1 MKTQWNLKPFSL
13 DLGHLWDITSGI
25 QLEKD
30 HTAKLTQAWDQFFHK
45 SKMNQIGFFNW
56 PLPENSSQIE
66 EIEGLARK
74 LRQRFQAAICMGI
87 GGSYLGPIALQEI
100 LNPLP
105 SNQDFQVQWIS
116 NADSA
121 PISRAKN
128 SIHTK
133 KCLAV
138 VISKSGGTTET
149 LAAWFHLS
157 HHFSKDSIVV
167 ITDPKQGELRRLS
180 QAEGWH
186 SLPVPPTV
194 GGRFSVL
201 TAVGLFPLA
210 LQGIAVRELIEGA
223 NYMRELLTDCP
234 TLENPALWYAYSKFL
249 WDKQGHSIQYLMA
262 YDSRM
267 KLLSDWYVQLWAESL
282 GKKELVSKVSV
293 GPNPVSALG
302 TSDQHSLLQLF
313 KEGPRQRIVGF
324 LTAEDP
330 ESPQV
335 GTPTFSSPDFDYL
348 THRTFSE
355 LNLLASQ
362 ATEESLHRGE
372 VPTYRFSLPQLS
384 PFNLG
389 AFIFFQETAC
399 ALAGELYRVNAFD
412 QPGVEETKKI
422 LKGKLTAKPQG

>member
-45 SKMNQIGFFNW
+45 SKTNQIGFFNW

-105 SNQDFQVQWIS
+105 SNQDFKVQWIS

-194 GGRFSVL
+194 GEIQRPNSSRAFSARSSRDSCERTHRRGKLHERVAHGL
-201 TAVGLFPLA
+201 PNFRKSSAV
-210 LQGIAVRELIEGA
+210 VR
-223 NYMRELLTDCP
+223 LL
-234 TLENPALWYAYSKFL
+234 K
-249 WDKQGHSIQYLMA
+249 I
-262 YDSRM
+262 
-267 KLLSDWYVQLWAESL
+267 SL
-282 GKKELVSKVSV
+282 G
-293 GPNPVSALG
+293 
-302 TSDQHSLLQLF
+302 
-313 KEGPRQRIVGF
+313 
-324 LTAEDP
+324 
-330 ESPQV
+330 
-335 GTPTFSSPDFDYL
+335 
-348 THRTFSE
+348 
-355 LNLLASQ
+355 
-362 ATEESLHRGE
+362 
-372 VPTYRFSLPQLS
+372 
-384 PFNLG
+384 
-389 AFIFFQETAC
+389 
-399 ALAGELYRVNAFD
+399 
-412 QPGVEETKKI
+412 
-422 LKGKLTAKPQG
+422 